1 MGNHPRYLYTI
12 VAFNVVIL
20 DLHQVL
26 SYSRSTQ
33 T

>member
-1 MGNHPRYLYTI
+1 MGDYPRYLYTI

-26 SYSRSTQ
+26 IDTDLL
-33 T
+33 

>member
-1 MGNHPRYLYTI
+1 MGNYPRYLYTI

-26 SYSRSTQ
+26 SYSQSTQ